1 LAGPPSVLDFHLG
14 EVEDERLWL
23 AARFS
28 SDGRAN
34 PSLEQIRIEF
44 DREGYIQNLPAIFRE
59 DPGSDL
65 LSRFLTLFETF
76 FEQGQEGIRRLPEL
90 FDPYAV
96 PAEALDWLA
105 SWLAV
110 ELDEDWSDA
119 KRREAVATAYER
131 YARRGT
137 PRGLR
142 EELWRQGIRA
152 HIAEPLQSAQVWTL
166 PRDPD
171 PCACGGDSG
180 CDCDCGCVSAG
191 ASLGWITMLAPAEW
205 QGAVAGVSATL
216 DQSHLIPGEEIG
228 SPLWRDFA
236 HRFTVYLYRGAS
248 DCPGRRA
255 EIETVIAREKPAHTL
270 HRVCAIEPR
279 MRVGFQAVVGFDAV
293 VAGQSPSRLDS
304 GDSNWI
310 LGGPPPGRVGASRV
324 GMAARL

>member
-1 LAGPPSVLDFHLG
+1 
-14 EVEDERLWL
+14 
-23 AARFS
+23 
-28 SDGRAN
+28 
-34 PSLEQIRIEF
+34 
-44 DREGYIQNLPAIFRE
+44 
-59 DPGSDL
+59 
-65 LSRFLTLFETF
+65 
-76 FEQGQEGIRRLPEL
+76 
-90 FDPYAV
+90 
-96 PAEALDWLA
+96 
-105 SWLAV
+105 
-110 ELDEDWSDA
+110 
-119 KRREAVATAYER
+119 
-131 YARRGT
+131 
-137 PRGLR
+137 
-142 EELWRQGIRA
+142 
-152 HIAEPLQSAQVWTL
+152 
-166 PRDPD
+166 
-171 PCACGGDSG
+171 
-180 CDCDCGCVSAG
+180 
-191 ASLGWITMLAPAEW
+191 MLAPAEW